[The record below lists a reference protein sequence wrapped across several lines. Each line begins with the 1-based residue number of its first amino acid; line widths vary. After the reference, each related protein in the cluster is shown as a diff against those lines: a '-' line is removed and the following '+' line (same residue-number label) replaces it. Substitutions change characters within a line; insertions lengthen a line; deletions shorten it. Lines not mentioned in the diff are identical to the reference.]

1 MSALY
6 LLSAEY
12 QQAARDMADLELD
25 AQTIADTLESIGGEL
40 EHKAQNVA
48 LMVRSFEADAAAIK
62 QWAKDATTRASA
74 VQARA
79 DSMREYLSRSMQAC
93 GIEKIAG
100 PGIALSF
107 RTSQAV
113 VIDEPGL
120 IPDEFMSQPE
130 PPAPSPNKAEISAAI
145 KAGFAVPGAH
155 LETRKNLQIK

>member
-6 LLSAEY
+6 LLAAEY
-12 QQAARDMADLELD
+12 QQAARQLADLDLD

-48 LMVRSFEADAAAIK
+48 LMVRSFESDAAAIT
-62 QWAKDATTRASA
+62 QWAKDATARASA

-79 DSMREYLSRSMQAC
+79 DSLREYLSRSMQAC
-93 GIEKIAG
+93 GIEKITG
-100 PGIALSF
+100 PGVALSF
-107 RTSQAV
+107 RTSHAV
-113 VIDEPGL
+113 VIDEPDL
-120 IPDEFMSQPE
+120 IPAEFMRQ
-130 PPAPSPNKAEISAAI
+130 PAPPPPFSHKAEISAAL

>member
-107 RTSQAV
+107 RASHAV
-113 VIDEPGL
+113 VIDEPAL
-120 IPDEFMSQPE
+120 IPEEFMSQPE
-130 PPAPSPNKAEISAAI
+130 PPVPSPNKAEISAAI